1 MAWVM
6 RAGKES
12 VYLNKFVEGS
22 RIYLPW
28 EGYKVNLSKLD
39 SREDFKQ
46 LVIKEKGDQNRT
58 TISNWG
64 GMLYSFSK
72 EMEIGDCVLIP
83 AKHSKSYILAK
94 ISEEYEFNS
103 RDKDGLYHSR
113 KIEIKKTD
121 IPREIFSQQIIYS
134 LGAFRTIFKV
144 IYEDE
149 VMDTIQKWSKEVGR

>member
-64 GMLYSFSK
+64 WNALFVLK
-72 EMEIGDCVLIP
+72 RNGD
-83 AKHSKSYILAK
+83 
-94 ISEEYEFNS
+94 
-103 RDKDGLYHSR
+103 R
-113 KIEIKKTD
+113 
-121 IPREIFSQQIIYS
+121 
-134 LGAFRTIFKV
+134 
-144 IYEDE
+144 
-149 VMDTIQKWSKEVGR
+149 